1 MDCAAQAQSEFHG
14 KLKGLEM
21 YASTLFLAHVSIA
34 GVAIPSTS
42 EAFQLSSKIWFVWC
56 IVWLLMA
63 AWSKPSKRREFPWQ
77 RLEHVLPMIVGFL
90 LIYNHNFAWKFLAIP
105 IVPQND
111 AVTVLG
117 LLLTIGGLIFA
128 VWARIALGAN
138 WSGTVTI
145 KSGHNLIR
153 RGPYKWIR
161 HPIYTGLLLS
171 MAGTV
176 LLQGEVR
183 ALLGFLLVLLALYRK
198 AKREERFLSEEFG
211 EGFAEH
217 AKHTGMFLPRF
228 S

>member
-1 MDCAAQAQSEFHG
+1 MKFVSLFVRI
-14 KLKGLEM
+14 GL
-21 YASTLFLAHVSIA
+21 VA
-34 GVAIPSTS
+34 GIAIPSTA
-42 EAFQLSSKIWFVWC
+42 EAFQISSKIWFAWC
-56 IVWLLMA
+56 ILWLLMA

-77 RLEHVLPMIVGFL
+77 RLEHVIPMAIGFL
-90 LIYNHNFAWKFLAIP
+90 LIYNHNFAWKFLGDR

-111 AVTVLG
+111 VVTVGG
-117 LLLTIGGLIFA
+117 LLLTLGGLVFA

-161 HPIYTGLLLS
+161 HPIYTGILLS
-171 MAGTV
+171 FVGTV

-183 ALLGFLLVLLALYRK
+183 SFLGFLLVLLALYRK

-211 EGFAEH
+211 QGFTEH
-217 AKHTGMFLPRF
+217 ARHTGMFLPRF

>member
-1 MDCAAQAQSEFHG
+1 MQ
-14 KLKGLEM
+14 
-21 YASTLFLAHVSIA
+21 LATALMNVSAIA
-34 GVAIPSTS
+34 GIAIPSTA
-42 EAFQLSSKIWFVWC
+42 EAFQISSKIWFVWC

-77 RLEHVLPMIVGFL
+77 RLEHVIPLLFGFF
-90 LIYNHNFAWKFLAIP
+90 LIYNRRANWSFLGQRL
-105 IVPQND
+105 VSQND
-111 AVTVLG
+111 AVTILG
-117 LLLTIGGLIFA
+117 LLLTAGGLILA

-161 HPIYTGLLLS
+161 HPIYTGILIS
-171 MAGTV
+171 FVGTV
-176 LLQGEVR
+176 MLQGEVR
-183 ALLGFLLVLLALYRK
+183 AFLGFVLVLLALYRK

-211 EGFAEH
+211 QGFAEH

>member
-1 MDCAAQAQSEFHG
+1 MLTMIS
-14 KLKGLEM
+14 
-21 YASTLFLAHVSIA
+21 SIT
-34 GVAIPSTS
+34 GITIPSTS

-63 AWSKPSKRREFPWQ
+63 AWSKPSKRREFPLQ
-77 RLEHVLPMIVGFL
+77 RLEHVIPMVIGFL
-90 LIYNHNFAWKFLAIP
+90 FIYNHNFAWGWLATR
-105 IVPQND
+105 IVSQNSVV
-111 AVTVLG
+111 AVAG
-117 LLLTIGGLIFA
+117 LLLTAGGLVFA

-145 KSGHNLIR
+145 KTGHDLVR

-176 LLQGEVR
+176 MLQGEVR
-183 ALLGFLLVLLALYRK
+183 SFLGFVLVLLALYRK

-228 S
+228 G

>member
-1 MDCAAQAQSEFHG
+1 MRMPTTA
-14 KLKGLEM
+14 
-21 YASTLFLAHVSIA
+21 
-34 GVAIPSTS
+34 
-42 EAFQLSSKIWFVWC
+42 EAFQLSSKIWLVWC

-77 RLEHVLPMIVGFL
+77 RLEHVIPLVFGFM
-90 LIYNHNFAWKFLAIP
+90 LIYRSDFGWERLSYRL
-105 IVPQND
+105 VPEAP
-111 AVTVLG
+111 AVAFVG
-117 LLLTIGGLIFA
+117 LLLTAGGLLFA

-153 RGPYKWIR
+153 RGPYRWIR

-171 MAGTV
+171 LVGTV
-176 LLQGEVR
+176 ILQGEVR
-183 ALLGFLLVLLALYRK
+183 AFLGFALALFALYRK

>member
-1 MDCAAQAQSEFHG
+1 MHIATVFPLLAA
-14 KLKGLEM
+14 
-21 YASTLFLAHVSIA
+21 IA
-34 GVAIPSTS
+34 GFAVPSTAD
-42 EAFQLSSKIWFVWC
+42 AFQLSSKIWFVWC
-56 IVWLLMA
+56 ILWLLMA

-77 RLEHVLPMIVGFL
+77 RLEHVLPMVLGFL
-90 LIYNHNFAWKFLAIP
+90 LIYNHNFAWSFLSDR
-105 IVPQND
+105 IVQQND
-111 AVTVLG
+111 FITLLG
-117 LLLTIGGLIFA
+117 LSLTAGGLVFA

-153 RGPYKWIR
+153 RGPYRWIR
-161 HPIYTGLLLS
+161 HPIYTGILLS
-171 MAGTV
+171 FLGTI

-183 ALLGFLLVLLALYRK
+183 AFLGFGMVLLALYRK

-217 AKHTGMFLPRF
+217 AKQTGMFLPRF

>member
-1 MDCAAQAQSEFHG
+1 MSWQI
-14 KLKGLEM
+14 
-21 YASTLFLAHVSIA
+21 ASSSVLRLSAIQ
-34 GVAIPSTS
+34 IPSAS
-42 EAFQLSSKIWFVWC
+42 DAFQISSKIWFVWC

-77 RLEHVLPMIVGFL
+77 RLEHVIPLLIGFF
-90 LIYNHNFAWKFLAIP
+90 LIYNRRAEWSFFGDR

-117 LLLTIGGLIFA
+117 LSLTAGGLIFA

-153 RGPYKWIR
+153 RGPYRWIR
-161 HPIYTGLLLS
+161 HPIYTGLLGS
-171 MAGTV
+171 MVGTLV
-176 LLQGEVR
+176 LQGEVR
-183 ALLGFLLVLLALYRK
+183 SFLGFALALLALYRK

-228 S
+228 SSPVTRH

>member
-1 MDCAAQAQSEFHG
+1 MSWQNAIISFSVFSATQ
-14 KLKGLEM
+14 
-21 YASTLFLAHVSIA
+21 
-34 GVAIPSTS
+34 IPSTAD
-42 EAFQLSSKIWFVWC
+42 AFQISSKIWFVWC

-77 RLEHVLPMIVGFL
+77 RLEHVIPLVIGFL
-90 LIYNHNFAWKFLAIP
+90 LIYNRRFAWNFLADRI
-105 IVPQND
+105 IPQND
-111 AVTVLG
+111 AITIIG
-117 LLLTIGGLIFA
+117 LLLTLGGLIFA

-153 RGPYKWIR
+153 RGPYRWIR
-161 HPIYTGLLLS
+161 HPIYTGILLS
-171 MAGTV
+171 FLGTI

-183 ALLGFLLVLLALYRK
+183 AFAGFALVLLALYRK

-228 S
+228 G